1 MSHFSL
7 FSHSNIPELPIHYIS
22 YKDWLKIHYMSIVL
36 KELIKSN
43 PNTKILYDMFLE
55 EKIGIKDNKLN
66 KYDIVFHYVKL
77 TKSLDI
83 KKIINNYEEYGKYLQ
98 EQYAYR
104 NLKDKNII
112 LSMLNFYYALIVST
126 NMKEIYDD
134 IIKIIK
140 IIEIHDS
147 EINQFAICVLI
158 SNTNIP
164 KYLPDIIHNIINFR
178 SIPL

>member
-1 MSHFSL
+1 MSYFSL
-7 FSHSNIPELPIHYIS
+7 FSHSSIAELPKNYASH
-22 YKDWLKIHYMSIVL
+22 KDWLKIRYMKLVL
-36 KELIKSN
+36 NEITKSN
-43 PNTKILYDMFLE
+43 PKTKILYDLFLE

-83 KKIINNYEEYGKYLQ
+83 KEIINNYEEYGKYLQ
-98 EQYAYR
+98 EQYDYR
-104 NLKDKNII
+104 NLKDKKII
-112 LSMLNFYYALIVST
+112 LSMLNFYYVLILSS
-126 NMKEIYDD
+126 KIEEIYDD

-164 KYLPDIIHNIINFR
+164 KYFPDILHNIVNFR